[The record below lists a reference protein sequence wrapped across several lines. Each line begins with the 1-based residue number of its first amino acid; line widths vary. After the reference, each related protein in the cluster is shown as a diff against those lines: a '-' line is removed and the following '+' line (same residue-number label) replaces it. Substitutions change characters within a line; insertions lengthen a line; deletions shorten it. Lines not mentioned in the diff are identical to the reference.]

1 MAFESF
7 TKKIYIKTEIE
18 KLYWCWATPQGI
30 TSWFLRDAR
39 YTAKKGQII
48 KGESDKIEAGDHY
61 RWEWHNWEGEETGE
75 VLGANG
81 KDTIAF
87 TFAKVCRLTI
97 SMEKQDDHVLL
108 TLHQDQIPT
117 DDKSK
122 LQIHYGCSNGWTF
135 WLTNLKA
142 YLEHGILLN
151 ETTIDLRK
159 IPMAEL
165 EFVNI

>member
-7 TKKIYIKTEIE
+7 TKKIYIKTALE
-18 KLYWCWATPQGI
+18 KLYWCWGTPQGI

-39 YTAKKGQII
+39 YTAQEGQTVR
-48 KGESDKIEAGDHY
+48 GASDKIEAGDHY
-61 RWEWHNWEGEETGE
+61 RWEWHNWDGEETGE
-75 VLGANG
+75 VLHANG
-81 KDTIAF
+81 KDAIAF
-87 TFAKVCRLTI
+87 TFVNVCRLTI
-97 SMEKQDDHVLL
+97 SIEKQDDYVLL

-122 LQIHYGCSNGWTF
+122 LHIHYGCSNGWTF

-151 ETTIDLRK
+151 ETTINLRNV
-159 IPMAEL
+159 PMAEL